1 MHKDITNRDD
11 LEKLFTSF
19 YALAIKDKHIGHFF
33 TKVIP
38 LDLKSHIPHILDFW
52 EVNLWGKA
60 GYKKNVM
67 RIHLDIHQKSKM
79 KYAHFDQWLHI
90 LNKCVD
96 SEFKGPSAERLKT
109 NALSIATVMK
119 TKVK

>member
-19 YALAIKDKHIGHFF
+19 YALAMKDALIGHFF
-33 TKVIP
+33 TEIIP
-38 LDLKSHIPHILDFW
+38 IDLISHLPHILDFW
-52 EVNLWGKA
+52 EANLWGKI
-60 GYKKNVM
+60 GYKKNVLQV
-67 RIHLDIHQKSKM
+67 HLDIHQKSSM
-79 KYAHFDQWLHI
+79 QYAHFDQWLKL
-90 LNKCVD
+90 LNQCVD
-96 SEFKGPSAERLKT
+96 SEYKGPFAERLKT